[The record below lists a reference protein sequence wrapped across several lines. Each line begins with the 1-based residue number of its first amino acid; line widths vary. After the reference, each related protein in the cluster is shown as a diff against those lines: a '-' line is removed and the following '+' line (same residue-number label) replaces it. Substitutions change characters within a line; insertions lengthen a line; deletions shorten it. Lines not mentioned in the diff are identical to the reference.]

1 MDVAQTFLDRP
12 KSMES
17 KQYPQFLLIGDS
29 IIQYSSFLLDG
40 FSFGAALEE
49 RESETLG
56 IVSITLALSHCSYH
70 SLQPSSMLQQSD
82 SC

>member
-12 KSMES
+12 KSMAS

-49 RESETLG
+49 RGSETLG
-56 IVSITLALSHCSYH
+56 IVSITLVLSHFSGL
-70 SLQPSSMLQQSD
+70 SLQTSSMLQQSD